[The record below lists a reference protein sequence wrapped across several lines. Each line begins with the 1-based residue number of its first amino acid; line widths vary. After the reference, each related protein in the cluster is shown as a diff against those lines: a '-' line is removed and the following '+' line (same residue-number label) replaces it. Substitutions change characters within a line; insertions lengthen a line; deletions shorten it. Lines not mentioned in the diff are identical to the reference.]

1 MTSLTKSYHKAKS
14 TTGSIQFSQ
23 EAVDH
28 LLFGPLMNRK
38 GALHDFME
46 GKDCQGYKI
55 QLCCK

>member
-14 TTGSIQFSQ
+14 ITDSIQFCQ
-23 EAVDH
+23 EFVDH

-46 GKDCQGYKI
+46 GKD
-55 QLCCK
+55 